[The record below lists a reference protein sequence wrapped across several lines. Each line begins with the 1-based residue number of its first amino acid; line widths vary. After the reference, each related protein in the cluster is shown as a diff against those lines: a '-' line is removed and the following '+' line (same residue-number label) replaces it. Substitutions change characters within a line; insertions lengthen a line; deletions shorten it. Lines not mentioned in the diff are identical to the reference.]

1 MAAKFVLTKSNSDKY
16 YFVLKAANGDT
27 IAQSEMYDSKAAAKN
42 GIASV
47 KKNAAGAAIDDQT
60 GK

>member
-16 YFVLKAANGDT
+16 YFVLKAGKGET
-27 IAQSEMYDSKAAAKN
+27 IAQSEMYNSKAAAKN

-47 KKNAAGAAIDDQT
+47 KKNASSATIDDQT
-60 GK
+60 GE

>member
-47 KKNAAGAAIDDQT
+47 KKSAAGAAIDDQT